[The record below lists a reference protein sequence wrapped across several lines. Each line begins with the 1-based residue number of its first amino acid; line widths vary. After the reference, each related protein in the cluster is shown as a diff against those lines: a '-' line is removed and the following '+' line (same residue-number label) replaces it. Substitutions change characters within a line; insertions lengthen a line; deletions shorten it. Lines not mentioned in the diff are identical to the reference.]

1 MDEKQRILIVDDN
14 NDNLKVAANILKSE
28 EKTIWLAVNGK
39 TGIEI
44 AKAKKPDV
52 ILLDIQMPEMDGVEV
67 CTILK
72 SDIETKDIPVIFM
85 TARTDDESIK
95 QAFEAG
101 AVDYIIKP
109 IKPCELTAR
118 VKTQLEI
125 AKLIKNLRE
134 SINIKNTFFSIIA
147 HDLKGPI
154 GGLASLTK
162 IIYEEFDTLSMEEI
176 KNMFHITTE
185 SAAKSY
191 NLLTNLLEWA
201 KSQTGRIE
209 CLPEILD
216 LSKIIE
222 ENIEIGRIAIS
233 KKSIFVEN
241 RVKGK
246 YNISAD
252 KEMINTIIRNLI
264 SNAVKFTMLNGKI
277 EIGTEE
283 DRDYKKIYV
292 ADNGVGMSDKIKEKL
307 FKIDE
312 KVTSEGT
319 EGEKGNGI
327 GLNLCYEFIKK
338 HNWEIEVESE
348 SGKGS
353 KFIIKIPKKVQDI
366 NNSAGE

>member
-109 IKPCELTAR
+109 IKPYELTAR

-176 KNMFHITTE
+176 KDMFHITTE

-241 RVKGK
+241 QVKGK

-252 KEMINTIIRNLI
+252 KEMINAIIRNLI
-264 SNAVKFTMLNGKI
+264 SNAVKFTM
-277 EIGTEE
+277 
-283 DRDYKKIYV
+283 
-292 ADNGVGMSDKIKEKL
+292 
-307 FKIDE
+307 
-312 KVTSEGT
+312 
-319 EGEKGNGI
+319 
-327 GLNLCYEFIKK
+327 
-338 HNWEIEVESE
+338 
-348 SGKGS
+348 
-353 KFIIKIPKKVQDI
+353 
-366 NNSAGE
+366 